1 MARLLIELSELPAD
15 GLLGRRQD
23 DAVDQ
28 AVAAASAAS
37 VLVLATPIY
46 RATYSGALKAFLDR
60 FATGALTNTAV
71 VLIATAGSP
80 THFLAL
86 DTGGRA
92 VVASLGGGPCPPS
105 STPPVPTSPT
115 VRPNDAVLRSLT
127 AALDE
132 AWSIADRRPS
142 PPDGGSD
149 RPIGRER
156 PGHHAALVVFPVAR
170 PTYVPTDAPSTK
182 TWQV

>member
-1 MARLLIELSELPAD
+1 LSDPVALVVVSSGETATSKTRALAVAALEHGGGALLIELSELPAD
-15 GLLGRRQD
+15 GLLGRVQD
-23 DAVDQ
+23 DAVDE

-46 RATYSGALKAFLDR
+46 RATYSGVLKAFLDR

-86 DTGGRA
+86 DTGGRS
-92 VVASLGGGPCPPS
+92 VVASLGGW
-105 STPPVPTSPT
+105 TVPTVVYAT
-115 VRPNDAVLRSLT
+115 GADFTDGQPNEALLRSLT
-127 AALDE
+127 TALDE

-142 PPDGGSD
+142 PTNGAG
-149 RPIGRER
+149 
-156 PGHHAALVVFPVAR
+156 
-170 PTYVPTDAPSTK
+170 
-182 TWQV
+182 